1 MNAQQRCIFV
11 TTFAFAIVSH
21 QLQAQ
26 SVGQDYY
33 NNEQNMVLAQQEFDQ
48 GNYTETVFALERVL
62 ALAPNNKQAR
72 ILLARTYAK
81 LREYSAAQ
89 QQYAK
94 VKPLVNA
101 AERREL
107 AQEEAL
113 MLRAQRFS
121 RSALIGFDIG
131 YDDNL
136 TSLANI
142 DSVFI
147 PARNQNLALDD
158 SKVEEGVAM
167 RLFAAGSLRYQQQKH
182 QWWRFD
188 GIVSQRQDERY
199 NQRQFYAAI
208 GYYRQIKA
216 AQYKVQVDSSY
227 AIADDLDSR
236 ANYNV
241 RLERRQD
248 LDIGSWSSELKL
260 SQRRFGEQSIRND
273 RRGSV
278 KLSYQRE
285 LTNDWIGQVSINS
298 SSDLQTNNARKDL
311 DYTNRGLALS
321 FTKPLNDQ
329 LKLTI
334 AGDYQRYD
342 YSGED
347 TSFLRV
353 RRDNLL
359 RLQTGLRYQYDKQS
373 SVTARLEWL
382 RNDSNIAL
390 NEYDKKAL
398 TFSYIYRFE

>member
-1 MNAQQRCIFV
+1 MNAQQRCILL

-26 SVGQDYY
+26 AVGQDYY
-33 NNEQNMVLAQQEFDQ
+33 NNEHNMALAQKEFEQ

-62 ALAPNNKQAR
+62 ALAPNNKEAGL
-72 ILLARTYAK
+72 LLARTYAK
-81 LREYSAAQ
+81 LHEYSAAQ
-89 QQYAK
+89 LQYAK

-167 RLFAAGSLRYQQQKH
+167 RLFAAGSLRYQQQQQ

-199 NQRQFYAAI
+199 NQRQFYGAV
-208 GYYRQIKA
+208 GYYRQFKA

-227 AIADDLDSR
+227 ATADDLDSR
-236 ANYNV
+236 TNYNV
-241 RLERRQD
+241 RLERQQN
-248 LDIGSWSSELKL
+248 LNNGSWSSELKF
-260 SQRRFGEQSIRND
+260 SQRRYGEQSIRND
-273 RRGSV
+273 RRGGV
-278 KLSYQRE
+278 KLSYKRE
-285 LTNDWIGQVSINS
+285 LSYDWIGEVSINT

-311 DYTNRGLALS
+311 DYTNKGLALR
-321 FTKPLNDQ
+321 FTKTLNDQ

-334 AGDYQRYD
+334 DGDYQRYD
-342 YSGED
+342 YRAED
-347 TSFLRV
+347 PSFIRV
-353 RRDNLL
+353 RRDNLVHL
-359 RLQTGLRYQYDKQS
+359 KTSLRYQYNKKS
-373 SVTARLEWL
+373 SVAARLEWL

-390 NEYDKKAL
+390 NEYDKKAV